1 MYICV
6 QLKNRTQN
14 AHIMQIRLNEKNATD
29 FKPKAERYEVRDTIV
44 RGLILR
50 VGKKG
55 DKVWEVIVSNGAKRK
70 RHRLGMF
77 PALSV
82 KEARRV
88 AEEKKQERISIGAGI
103 QEKTVADLFDSY
115 KASKSPIM
123 RAWRDVESVW
133 VNWASDR
140 IGHVRLTDVTFHHGR
155 DLRDYVSGQSS
166 PLRGGA
172 VIRYLRPMF
181 SWAENEGL
189 IPVNPWAGLKAGA
202 TSMPRDRILNTEEW
216 SSVWDASFTEDYPF
230 GPFLRTLML
239 SAQRLDNVASIR
251 WDEIDGDIWTIPRE
265 KVKSTKPEKARAHE
279 VPLSGALIEIIESQ
293 PPIGPYVF
301 TTLGDRPIRPG
312 SKLKNRLSAIAD
324 VSNWQLHDIRRSAA
338 TIMTTEKV
346 SRFIVERVLAH
357 KDNSVTAVYD
367 RSSYRDEKR
376 EALEVLAESVLF
388 INENANAS
396 H

>member
-1 MYICV
+1 M

-14 AHIMQIRLNEKNATD
+14 AHIMKIRLNEKNATD

-44 RGLILR
+44 RGLIFR

-55 DKVWEVIVSNGAKRK
+55 DKVWEVIVSNGPKRK

-88 AEEKKQERISIGAGI
+88 AEEKKQERISIGAGV

-216 SSVWDASFTEDYPF
+216 RSVWEASFTEDYPF

-265 KVKSTKPEKARAHE
+265 KVKSTKPRM
-279 VPLSGALIEIIESQ
+279 
-293 PPIGPYVF
+293 
-301 TTLGDRPIRPG
+301 
-312 SKLKNRLSAIAD
+312 N
-324 VSNWQLHDIRRSAA
+324 
-338 TIMTTEKV
+338 
-346 SRFIVERVLAH
+346 
-357 KDNSVTAVYD
+357 
-367 RSSYRDEKR
+367 
-376 EALEVLAESVLF
+376 
-388 INENANAS
+388 
-396 H
+396 